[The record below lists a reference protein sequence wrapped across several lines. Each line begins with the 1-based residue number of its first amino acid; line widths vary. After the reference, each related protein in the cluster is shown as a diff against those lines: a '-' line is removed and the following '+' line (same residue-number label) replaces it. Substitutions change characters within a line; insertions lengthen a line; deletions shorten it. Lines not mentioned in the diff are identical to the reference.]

1 MQSRRICDK
10 ADQVFCPAIHPLWLV
25 PEAKSGLER
34 IEKIR
39 GEILSHPDGKKIPFF
54 HEEIGM

>member
-1 MQSRRICDK
+1 MRQGQSSFFY
-10 ADQVFCPAIHPLWLV
+10 ALHPLWLV
-25 PEAKSGLER
+25 PEAKSGPGR